1 VSRIGLEQLV
11 ARILIVEPDI
21 DIHRLLAQLVKAVH
35 HRALAAHSS
44 SEALTIIDRERPDLV
59 ILDLELGP
67 GESVDRLRQLQD
79 MCHALQTPVLALSTW
94 LLANE
99 LWPSQTSGWAAVFP
113 KPFDIDRLIEAI
125 DACLAPAPAPV
136 SAPAHT
142 PFQRQRNLA
151 PLRA

>member
-1 VSRIGLEQLV
+1 M
-11 ARILIVEPDI
+11 ARILIVEPDL

-35 HRALAAHSS
+35 HRALAAYSS
-44 SEALTIIDRERPDLV
+44 SEALMIIDRERPDLV

-67 GESVDRLRQLQD
+67 GESGDMLRQLQD
-79 MCHALQTPVLALSTW
+79 ICSALHTPVLALSTW

-99 LWPSQTSGWAAVFP
+99 LWPTKAAGWAAVFP

-125 DACLAPAPAPV
+125 DACLAPPPVPV
-136 SAPAHT
+136 SAPARR
-142 PFQRQRNLA
+142 PFQRQRNCA